1 MKRSKWMKIT
11 AWILVF
17 FLILGLM
24 PTSIQAEAKSRK
36 TKLNNNKITLTV
48 GNSKKIKLS
57 NNSKKVKW
65 TTSNKKVVKI
75 TKKSRKYVKVK
86 ALKAGTAKI
95 TAKVGTKKYV
105 CKVTVKAKKGFF
117 SKKEEATTESP
128 KKPTTEAVTEAPKN
142 PTTERLTT
150 EDKKETTEKLTTE
163 DKKDTSEKP
172 TTEEKT
178 ETTEKSTTEENT
190 GTSEKPTT
198 EEKTEKPEEGGTTE
212 KPTDPPVGTEDP
224 EQRYTRLEWVK
235 LLLDSIEV
243 KTITED
249 GVPKDPNG
257 NTLYS
262 YVDLKEEA
270 SNLTVETAVQQGI
283 LVPSEGQEED
293 VYFFRPE
300 EMGTREFAAVTA
312 ARALGYLESEKA
324 LECTDQESL
333 EYPLWDAAAVN
344 IGLIGLKEGS
354 FNGKE
359 ELTGAEANQMLVK
372 IKEIKAEENA
382 VPEKVVDIQY
392 ADDLVKDSVA
402 GLTDYLVTETG
413 IGYQITINNYTGTME
428 ETGIEA
434 GRPIF
439 LPADKYGKYPEGFV
453 CRVADAG
460 MADGQINISG
470 TPVESVFEVM
480 DSFHLSGSAVI
491 DEIVLADG
499 VNVKNAENEEAMDS
513 RLSANPEEA
522 SDGLTEEEMD
532 SKLGSK
538 EINLQDGSAV
548 LKVQD
553 EYGRSIE
560 VELKEPQLVYDINT
574 SKKKGDKKFKVVLS
588 NQGTF
593 TVKGEVIDAEAIGKK
608 EKLEH
613 ELYRAKTPIDIGGNF
628 KITPIFKVVVEP
640 SGDVSCT
647 VDVSSTVGVDIQK
660 ERRIISDLTCNL
672 GVNCDFSLS
681 VGPEVDVVFSWV
693 SKELKI
699 GSVKLGAGIKIESS
713 TSSASD
719 INGGI
724 MFCME
729 NALSGY
735 FVVGLGD
742 TGEKTVLDKLL
753 DKADMS
759 ISREWTKPI
768 ASGHY
773 EARQSKSNPFIPV
786 EKCTAAHNLHGAVLD
801 KNGEKVKADRII
813 IRNKENPE
821 QEFGADNRTEGYY
834 SCRVPDGD
842 YEIIAMWDG
851 VIKIRKDIT
860 VEEDTYYDIR
870 EGGIIDSGIGTGYS
884 WTITEDGNF
893 ECEVDETAD
902 MVEVKGI
909 IHNYAGS
916 MKSAYVYGTVGEA
929 SMDNFFGGCTKLVS
943 INLSKL
949 NTQKVNRMDAMFCG
963 CVSLTELDL
972 SNLNTGQVET
982 MENMFTRCSSLTKLD
997 LSSFDTSQVKTMYG
1011 MFSECS
1017 SITELDISSFDTSN
1031 VETMYGMF
1039 FLCCGLTELNLSN
1052 FNTSKVTS
1060 MCYMFDCCCHL
1071 TKLDLSGFDT
1081 GNVTDIGFMFM
1092 NCGSLQEVDVSNFDT
1107 SNMESLC
1114 YTFSGCSSL
1123 KELDLGN
1130 FNTSKVKNMNG
1141 TFLGCHNLTELNL
1154 SVFDT
1159 SQVETMQGM
1168 FSGCSGLVELDLTS
1182 FNTSNVQIMSGMF
1195 SACTSLQKINLSSF
1209 DTSNVG
1215 NMAYMFE
1222 KCSSLMEL
1230 DLSNFDI
1237 DQAYRYQ
1244 MFTGCRAEIIPD
1256 WY

>member
-1 MKRSKWMKIT
+1 MKRSKRMKIT
-11 AWILVF
+11 AWVLVF

-24 PTSIQAEAKSRK
+24 PASIQAEAKSRK
-36 TKLNNNKITLTV
+36 TKLNSKKITLTV
-48 GNSKKIKLS
+48 GKSKKIKLS

-75 TKKSRKYVKVK
+75 TKQSRKYVKIK

-117 SKKEEATTESP
+117 SKTEEATTESP

-163 DKKDTSEKP
+163 
-172 TTEEKT
+172 EKT

-190 GTSEKPTT
+190 ETSEKPTT

-300 EMGTREFAAVTA
+300 EMATREFAAVTA

-359 ELTGAEANQMLVK
+359 ELTGAEANQILAK

-392 ADDLVKDSVA
+392 ADNLVKDSVA
-402 GLTDYLVTETG
+402 GLTDYLVVENET
-413 IGYQITINNYTGTME
+413 GYQITINNYTGTME

-499 VNVKNAENEEAMDS
+499 VTVKNTENEEAMDS
-513 RLSANPEEA
+513 RLSANPADA

-608 EKLEH
+608 VKLEH

-647 VDVSSTVGVDIQK
+647 VDVSTTVGVDIQK
-660 ERRIISDLTCNL
+660 ERRIISDLTYNL

-729 NALSGY
+729 NGLSGY

-759 ISREWTKPI
+759 ISREWTKTI

-773 EARQSKSNPFIPV
+773 EAGQSKSNPFIPV

-801 KNGEKVKADRII
+801 KNGGKVKADRIV

-842 YEIIAMWDG
+842 YEVIAVWDD
-851 VIKIRKDIT
+851 VIKVIKDIT
-860 VEEDTYYDIR
+860 VEGDTYYDIR

-893 ECEVDETAD
+893 ECEVDETAN
-902 MVEVKGI
+902 MAEIRKVVYG
-909 IHNYAGS
+909 YSAS
-916 MKSAYVYGTVGEA
+916 MKSAYIRGVVGEKQ
-929 SMDNFFGGCTKLVS
+929 SMYEFFSNCGSLISVNLKELDTQNVISMTRMFDACFALKEIDFSNFNTSNVQDMSGMFQACG
-943 INLSKL
+943 NLEELDLSSFDTSK
-949 NTQKVNRMDAMFCG
+949 VGSMYRMFSSCSNLKEIDLSSFDTSAVDGMNHMFESCS
-963 CVSLTELDL
+963 SLTELDL
-972 SNLNTGQVET
+972 SNFDTSRVQ
-982 MENMFTRCSSLTKLD
+982 NMWLMFADCSSLTKL
-997 LSSFDTSQVKTMYG
+997 
-1011 MFSECS
+1011 
-1017 SITELDISSFDTSN
+1017 
-1031 VETMYGMF
+1031 
-1039 FLCCGLTELNLSN
+1039 
-1052 FNTSKVTS
+1052 
-1060 MCYMFDCCCHL
+1060 
-1071 TKLDLSGFDT
+1071 
-1081 GNVTDIGFMFM
+1081 
-1092 NCGSLQEVDVSNFDT
+1092 
-1107 SNMESLC
+1107 
-1114 YTFSGCSSL
+1114 
-1123 KELDLGN
+1123 
-1130 FNTSKVKNMNG
+1130 
-1141 TFLGCHNLTELNL
+1141 
-1154 SVFDT
+1154 
-1159 SQVETMQGM
+1159 
-1168 FSGCSGLVELDLTS
+1168 
-1182 FNTSNVQIMSGMF
+1182 
-1195 SACTSLQKINLSSF
+1195 NLSSF
-1209 DTSNVG
+1209 DTKG
-1215 NMAYMFE
+1215 TAYMDGMF
-1222 KCSSLMEL
+1222 KNCSALTEL
-1230 DLSNFDI
+1230 DLSNFDTGSVGNMN
-1237 DQAYRYQ
+1237 D
-1244 MFTGCRAEIIPD
+1244 MFSGCSNLTRLDISNFDTKNVQYMRNMFDGCKAEIIPD
-1256 WY
+1256 WYVE